1 MAQYNITIDSEI
13 LHYLFLK
20 GVKDEGMTKLLESVL
35 NQVLQAQAAEQIK
48 AEPYERTEEREDY
61 RNGYYKRRLE
71 TRVGNIVLQIPRFRY
86 GKFPTDL
93 FQRYKRSEQGLLLAL
108 MEMVV
113 NGVSTRK
120 IEEITYELCGS
131 EFSRST
137 ISELCKNLDPI
148 VQGWIS
154 RPLNEKR
161 FPFIIVDA
169 MVIKVRE
176 EGRVRQRG
184 LLIAIGIN
192 EEGYREVLGFMVGD
206 SESEESWGEFFSWL
220 KQRGLHGVDLIV
232 SDQHK
237 GLVRAISQYFQGATW
252 QRCQTHFMRNILDK
266 TPKQLQKEIHGKVRA
281 ILEAPDLETAR
292 MLLKEVLE
300 EYKEKAPK
308 TMDILEE
315 GFEDAT
321 AVLEL
326 PEQYRR
332 RLRTTNGLE
341 RLNEEIRRRERVIR
355 IFPNRES
362 AIRLIGAL
370 LMEID
375 EKWGSGKRY
384 FDMAEY
390 FEWCRSKTQKL
401 KEKVVSIG

>member
-86 GKFPTDL
+86 GKFTTDL
-93 FQRYKRSEQGLLLAL
+93 FQRYQRSEQALLLAL

>member
-86 GKFPTDL
+86 GKFTTDL
-93 FQRYKRSEQGLLLAL
+93 FQRYQRSEQALLLAL

-341 RLNEEIRRRERVIR
+341 RLNEEIRRRERVIKDISEQGIR
-355 IFPNRES
+355 NTSNRSITDGNRREMGKWQEIF
-362 AIRLIGAL
+362 
-370 LMEID
+370 
-375 EKWGSGKRY
+375 
-384 FDMAEY
+384 
-390 FEWCRSKTQKL
+390 
-401 KEKVVSIG
+401 

>member
-86 GKFPTDL
+86 GNLQLTYFNVINGVNR
-93 FQRYKRSEQGLLLAL
+93 RYASL

-154 RPLNEKR
+154 RPLNER
-161 FPFIIVDA
+161 GSIIIVDA
-169 MVIKVRE
+169 MVIKVRKK
-176 EGRVRQRG
+176 
-184 LLIAIGIN
+184 
-192 EEGYREVLGFMVGD
+192 
-206 SESEESWGEFFSWL
+206 GEF
-220 KQRGLHGVDLIV
+220 
-232 SDQHK
+232 
-237 GLVRAISQYFQGATW
+237 
-252 QRCQTHFMRNILDK
+252 
-266 TPKQLQKEIHGKVRA
+266 GK
-281 ILEAPDLETAR
+281 
-292 MLLKEVLE
+292 
-300 EYKEKAPK
+300 
-308 TMDILEE
+308 
-315 GFEDAT
+315 
-321 AVLEL
+321 
-326 PEQYRR
+326 
-332 RLRTTNGLE
+332 
-341 RLNEEIRRRERVIR
+341 RVI
-355 IFPNRES
+355 NCHW
-362 AIRLIGAL
+362 
-370 LMEID
+370 D
-375 EKWGSGKRY
+375 K
-384 FDMAEY
+384 
-390 FEWCRSKTQKL
+390 
-401 KEKVVSIG
+401 

>member
-20 GVKDEGMTKLLESVL
+20 GAKDEGMAKLLESVL
-35 NQVLQAQAAEQIK
+35 NQVLQAQATEQIK
-48 AEPYERTEEREDY
+48 AEPYERTKEREDY
-61 RNGYYKRRLE
+61 RNGYYKRGLD

-86 GKFPTDL
+86 GKFTTDL
-93 FQRYKRSEQGLLLAL
+93 FQRYQRSEQALLLAL

-120 IEEITYELCGS
+120 VEEITYELCGT

-137 ISELCKNLDPI
+137 ISELCKNLDPV

-161 FPFIIVDA
+161 FPFVIVDA

-176 EGRVRQRG
+176 EERVRQRG

-220 KQRGLHGVDLIV
+220 KQRGLQGVDLIV

-237 GLVRAISQYFQGATW
+237 GLIRAIRQHFQGATW

-266 TPKQLQKEIHGKVRA
+266 TPKQLQKEVHSKVRA
-281 ILEAPDLETAR
+281 ILEAPDSKTAR
-292 MLLKEVLE
+292 KLLNDVLE
-300 EYKEKAPK
+300 EYKEKASK
-308 TMDILEE
+308 AMEVLEE

-375 EKWGSGKRY
+375 ERWGSGKRY
-384 FDMAEY
+384 FDMSEY
-390 FEWCRSKTQKL
+390 FEWCSSKAQKL
-401 KEKVVSIG
+401 KEKVVLIG

>member
-1 MAQYNITIDSEI
+1 MAW
-13 LHYLFLK
+13 
-20 GVKDEGMTKLLESVL
+20 
-35 NQVLQAQAAEQIK
+35 
-48 AEPYERTEEREDY
+48 
-61 RNGYYKRRLE
+61 
-71 TRVGNIVLQIPRFRY
+71 NIVLQIPRFRY
-86 GKFPTDL
+86 GKFTTDL
-93 FQRYKRSEQGLLLAL
+93 FQRYQRSEQALLLAL

-120 IEEITYELCGS
+120 VEEITYELCGT

-137 ISELCKNLDPI
+137 ISELCKNLDPV

-161 FPFIIVDA
+161 FPFVIVDA

-176 EGRVRQRG
+176 EERVRQRG

-237 GLVRAISQYFQGATW
+237 GLIRAIRQHFQGATW

-266 TPKQLQKEIHGKVRA
+266 TPKQLQKEVHSKVRA
-281 ILEAPDLETAR
+281 ILEAPDSKTAR
-292 MLLKEVLE
+292 KLLNDVLE

-308 TMDILEE
+308 AMEVLEE
-315 GFEDAT
+315 GFEDVT

-375 EKWGSGKRY
+375 ERWGSGKRY
-384 FDMAEY
+384 FDMSEY
-390 FEWCRSKTQKL
+390 FEWCSSKAQKL
-401 KEKVVSIG
+401 KEKVVLIG

>member
-1 MAQYNITIDSEI
+1 MAQYNITIESEI

-86 GKFPTDL
+86 GKFTTDL
-93 FQRYKRSEQGLLLAL
+93 FQRYQRSEQALLLAL

-375 EKWGSGKRY
+375 KKWGSGKRY

>member
-86 GKFPTDL
+86 GKFTTDL
-93 FQRYKRSEQGLLLAL
+93 FQRYQRSEQALLLAL

-237 GLVRAISQYFQGATW
+237 GLVRAISQYFQGA
-252 QRCQTHFMRNILDK
+252 K
-266 TPKQLQKEIHGKVRA
+266 
-281 ILEAPDLETAR
+281 LEKFAGMDL
-292 MLLKEVLE
+292 VLE
-300 EYKEKAPK
+300 SK
-308 TMDILEE
+308 
-315 GFEDAT
+315 G
-321 AVLEL
+321 
-326 PEQYRR
+326 
-332 RLRTTNGLE
+332 
-341 RLNEEIRRRERVIR
+341 LNEQARRKITGDTLYTITNLKPADDYRLAIESKNGFTAGTIENISISKGINDSIIVKLIEEPAKLTVIVTDDEGNIVESGYNLTFYDPARNFKQVGTGKELEHIFVGNEISVGLTLKRRTREK
-355 IFPNRES
+355 F
-362 AIRLIGAL
+362 
-370 LMEID
+370 
-375 EKWGSGKRY
+375 
-384 FDMAEY
+384 
-390 FEWCRSKTQKL
+390 
-401 KEKVVSIG
+401 